1 MEEILSRIKKE
12 ADGFRYVYNKI
23 NNMLIDDFCGEEKAK
38 IVRDIDLVNPGITNG
53 CFACELYLKTL
64 LMLQKKDIKE
74 THNLNKLFNSINGK
88 TQNQIIKKFTENG
101 YTKELFTKKLKYI
114 ANGFKISRYD
124 YENDYTYYMLSGF
137 IYEFI
142 EALKEAI
149 EELITKYKK

>member
-1 MEEILSRIKKE
+1 MDDIITRIKNE

-38 IVRDIDLVNPGITNG
+38 IVREIDLVNPGITNG

-64 LMLQKKDIKE
+64 LMKQKKVIKE
-74 THNLNKLFNSINGK
+74 THNLNILFNLINGK
-88 TQNQIIKKFTENG
+88 TQNQIIKKFTDNG

-142 EALKEAI
+142 EALKEI
-149 EELITKYKK
+149 VEE

>member
-1 MEEILSRIKKE
+1 MDDMIKIIKNE

-23 NNMLIDDFCGEEKAK
+23 NNMLIDDFFCEEKAK
-38 IVRDIDLVNPGITNG
+38 IDREIDLVNPGITNG
-53 CFACELYLKTL
+53 CFACELYLKAL
-64 LMLQKKDIKE
+64 LMKQKKDVKK

-88 TQNQIIKKFTENG
+88 TQNQIIKKFTDNG
-101 YTKELFTKKLKYI
+101 YTKELFSNKLKYI

-142 EALKEAI
+142 EALKETV
-149 EELITKYKK
+149 EE